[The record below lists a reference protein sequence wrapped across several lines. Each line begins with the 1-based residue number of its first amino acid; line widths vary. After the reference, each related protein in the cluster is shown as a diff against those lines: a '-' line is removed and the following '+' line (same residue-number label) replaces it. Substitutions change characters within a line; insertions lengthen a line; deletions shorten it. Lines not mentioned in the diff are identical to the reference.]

1 MKYMLLVCGDDTA
14 DASGMTPVEPWV
26 EELGDRGVRLHGH
39 RLTLPSDA
47 VTVRVRD
54 GEVLRT
60 DGPFAETKEY
70 VAGFDVLECVSLEEA
85 VEAAARH
92 PVAAIG
98 AMEVRPFWED
108 EDAEGEIRR
117 LDAELTAAA
126 AERDVDR
133 LLACY
138 APDAE
143 TFPLATGHEQHSRL
157 NRAFAV
163 GMAEGP
169 EAGLA
174 LVAGLERE
182 GELADYH
189 LLPATRAGPAAPRR
203 APGGG
208 RRGLRAGTGA
218 RGTTPS
224 GGS

>member
-1 MKYMLLVCGDDTA
+1 MPD
-14 DASGMTPVEPWV
+14 EP
-26 EELGDRGVRLHGH
+26 
-39 RLTLPSDA
+39 
-47 VTVRVRD
+47 
-54 GEVLRT
+54 EVLGLLALLLPHDARRATRVDAAGDSVSPEDQDRT
-60 DGPFAETKEY
+60 AWNRAEAEEGAALLETTLRRGRPGPY
-70 VAGFDVLECVSLEEA
+70 QIQ
-85 VEAAARH
+85 
-92 PVAAIG
+92 AAI
-98 AMEVRPFWED
+98 A
-108 EDAEGEIRR
+108 ACHTT
-117 LDAELTAAA
+117 ASTAADTDWA
-126 AERDVDR
+126 DIAGLYGELERFVPS
-133 LLACY
+133 AVI
-138 APDAE
+138 
-143 TFPLATGHEQHSRL
+143 RL

-189 LLPATRAGPAAPRR
+189 LLPATRAGPAARRR